1 VDILQEKT
9 WKGKVVI
16 NNIPISNLENYI
28 EILHKTAN
36 VIILS
41 LDKQSNILYVN
52 SYIEHLTGYK
62 SEEVLGKNWIEVFIP
77 TINGVAIE
85 NIFQDVI
92 QSKDMHWGNINEI
105 VCKDGSI
112 KTISWNNSLCLDE
125 NGMFETVISIG
136 NDITQFRKV
145 ENQLKET
152 IDDLKE
158 EHQKQQFL
166 FSRLSNIVIETDG
179 IKIVNASESLMDFF
193 GYDDLEA
200 FKSEYNCVCEKF
212 VQHEDYFHIGMID
225 KDENWI
231 EVMKKLPK
239 AKQVVVMIGKDYE
252 THAFSVRFSPTF
264 HKKFLIYFDDVTDL
278 MIQTKEYEYKANHDN
293 LTKIFNR
300 EKFNS
305 IYKKLK
311 AENSINS
318 LIMFDIDHFKK
329 VNDTFGHDIGDK
341 VLKVLSSYVK
351 DKLGR
356 QGVLSRWGGE
366 EFMILYFGKVDA
378 AYILAEK
385 IRNLVESLNLN
396 DIPNITI
403 SLGVTQIKSDKEKD
417 LALKQVDEALYK
429 AKKTGRNK
437 TIKL

>member
-1 VDILQEKT
+1 MQEEIC
-9 WKGKVVI
+9 KGKVVI

-62 SEEVLGKNWIEVFIP
+62 SEEILGKNWIEVFIP
-77 TINGVAIE
+77 TSNGVEIE

-92 QSKDMHWGNINEI
+92 ESKDMHWGNINEI

-112 KTISWNNSLCLDE
+112 KTISWNNSLCLDA
-125 NGMFETVISIG
+125 NGVFETIISIG

-152 IDDLKE
+152 IEDLKE

-239 AKQVVVMIGKDYE
+239 AKQVVVMIDKDYE

-278 MIQTKEYEYKANHDN
+278 MIQTKEYEYKANHDS

-305 IYKKLK
+305 VYKKLQITD
-311 AENSINS
+311 NPNS
-318 LIMFDIDHFKK
+318 LLMFDIDYFKK
-329 VNDTFGHDIGDK
+329 VNDKYGHDVGDK
-341 VLKVLSSYVK
+341 VLKALSDCVK
-351 DKLGR
+351 EEISSK
-356 QGVLSRWGGE
+356 GVFSRWGGE
-366 EFMILYFGKVDA
+366 EFMVLLFENQDK
-378 AYILAEK
+378 AYDLAEN
-385 IRNLVESLNLN
+385 IRNKVKSLNIKG
-396 DIPNITI
+396 IPQITI
-403 SLGVTQIKSDKEKD
+403 SLGVTQIRGDKDKNE
-417 LALKQVDEALYK
+417 ALKRVDKALYD
-429 AKKTGRNK
+429 AKGNGRNR
-437 TIKL
+437 TVRL